1 MFVVWSY
8 IANDSDHFC
17 IKTILPGKIISSDI
31 LRTSLWV
38 GTIYTFYN
46 YTPFCFRL
54 DPLAQAWTTQRKVG
68 NKHEFYSLTVKLS
81 NHTAKSKEDHFHW
94 HQCLKHSM
102 TAKNSWV
109 LTLFHHLCHQCHPWA
124 SLFIRW
130 ESDVIPRVLLVKL
143 QTACACIVKPPAFMS
158 TH

>member
-1 MFVVWSY
+1 MFVIWSY

-46 YTPFCFRL
+46 YTPFSFRL
-54 DPLAQAWTTQRKVG
+54 DPLSQAWTTQSKVG

-109 LTLFHHLCHQCHPWA
+109 LTLFHHLRHQCHPWA

-143 QTACACIVKPPAFMS
+143 QTTCACIVKPPAFMW
-158 TH
+158 TR